1 MKIIQNIKFQ
11 YKVKLIEDL
20 FENSKFSEINST
32 FSEISKKNPIDSY
45 NLLRNF
51 IQKILKI
58 TSEEKILNDNL
69 VFINSFEERDA
80 EIVTKFID
88 FYLNKVNFSNYEI
101 SVYNKELV
109 STINKIKDEKNITAD
124 DLFQNTLYYQSILT
138 YLKSEKVQFLN
149 NQFAFFSTPSDLNFT
164 NTRITRCYFLLIDHP
179 YTAYRMLKNKLKSK
193 DLALNEF
200 LNSDNEPLKYTVDNS
215 MLTVTRKNWS
225 VYNNSWSDPN
235 VINTLRG
242 AILKKTDYF
251 ENPDEF
257 FASIVLHLRQSGYDI
272 PINYSFIAEY
282 LSLNVPNNK
291 DIDVDISNR
300 EKKAL
305 RRNVEGFAD
314 DFGYDLS

>member
-20 FENSKFSEINST
+20 LENSKYSEVNSTLSEIT
-32 FSEISKKNPIDSY
+32 KKNPTDSY

-51 IQKILKI
+51 IQKILSI
-58 TSEEKILNDNL
+58 TSEDKILNDNL
-69 VFINSFEERDA
+69 VFINSFDESDT
-80 EIVTKFID
+80 EIITKFID

-101 SVYNKELV
+101 SDYNKELV
-109 STINKIKDEKNITAD
+109 YTINKIKNGKDITAD

-179 YTAYRMLKNKLKSK
+179 YTSYKMFKSKFKSK
-193 DLALNEF
+193 DLAMNTF
-200 LNSDNEPLKYTVDNS
+200 LNSDNEPLKYTSGDS
-215 MLTVTRKNWS
+215 TLTVTRKNWAI
-225 VYNNSWSDPN
+225 YNNSWSDPN
-235 VINTLRG
+235 VANTLRG
-242 AILKKTDYF
+242 VIIKKTDYL

-272 PINYSFIAEY
+272 PLNYSVISEY
-282 LSLNVPNNK
+282 LASNIPYK
-291 DIDVDISNR
+291 DDVDIDISNH
-300 EKKAL
+300 EKKIL
-305 RRNVEGFAD
+305 RREVESFAD